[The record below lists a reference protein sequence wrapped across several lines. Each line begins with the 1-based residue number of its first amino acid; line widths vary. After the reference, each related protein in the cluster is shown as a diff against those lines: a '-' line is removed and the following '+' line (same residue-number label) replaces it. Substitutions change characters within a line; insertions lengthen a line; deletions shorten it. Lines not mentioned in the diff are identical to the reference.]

1 MDKLKN
7 KTFLVTG
14 ATGYLGSSIS
24 EEISKHGGNL
34 ILVSRNLKKL
44 KLLKKNLEINFDNFI
59 EIFECNLLNLNKVK
73 KLVKT
78 INSKKKSLNGII
90 NCAYSGKT
98 GSIKSISSNDF
109 LMQLI

>member
-1 MDKLKN
+1 MPQ
-7 KTFLVTG
+7 VI
-14 ATGYLGSSIS
+14 GSSIS

-73 KLVKT
+73 KLVKQL
-78 INSKKKSLNGII
+78 IQKKILNGII

-109 LMQLI
+109 TNATNLNITSPFF

>member
-44 KLLKKNLEINFDNFI
+44 KLLKKKLR
-59 EIFECNLLNLNKVK
+59 NK
-73 KLVKT
+73 
-78 INSKKKSLNGII
+78 
-90 NCAYSGKT
+90 
-98 GSIKSISSNDF
+98 F
-109 LMQLI
+109 